1 MSVVTS
7 RGAWSQGGGR
17 AGSPLTQPAC
27 PGATLSP
34 ASLQKLSAGAGGGEA
49 PDPLLLNRG
58 QAASNRRAPAC
69 LPPSFLP
76 PDVLPNYPAAALG
89 GRWRSRLP
97 EKGRGERERAERRA
111 GEGGGGAATWCHG
124 HPGAPEPVH
133 ARAGL
138 AEAQAAG
145 GAAGGGRRSRGR
157 SGRRAELGV
166 GGRAPAS
173 GRASSGSTS
182 ICCGRACL
190 KPADGSTDGSLGGRT
205 GR

>member
-1 MSVVTS
+1 MWLHP
-7 RGAWSQGGGR
+7 RGACPR
-17 AGSPLTQPAC
+17 AGDAQDPHSPSPLAPERPSPQRPSRSC
-27 PGATLSP
+27 PPVRVAERHRTRCSSTAVRLLPIGVLRP
-34 ASLQKLSAGAGGGEA
+34 ASLL
-49 PDPLLLNRG
+49 
-58 QAASNRRAPAC
+58 
-69 LPPSFLP
+69 PSFLP

-166 GGRAPAS
+166 GGRAPAG

-190 KPADGSTDGSLGGRT
+190 KPVDGSTDGSFGGRT

>member
-1 MSVVTS
+1 MWLH
-7 RGAWSQGGGR
+7 REGLGLR
-17 AGSPLTQPAC
+17 AGDAQDPHSPSPLAPERPSPQRPSRSC
-27 PGATLSP
+27 PP
-34 ASLQKLSAGAGGGEA
+34 VRVGGEA

-76 PDVLPNYPAAALG
+76 PDVLPNYPAAALE

-111 GEGGGGAATWCHG
+111 GEGGGGAATRCHG

-157 SGRRAELGV
+157 SGRQAELGV